1 MWVGYLAIQTRAA
14 RTSHALYLN
23 RHLSAEL
30 SDCLSHLQGHKLH
43 RSSSDTYSKS
53 VCFNCWLGSCWSLV
67 KPTPTLCWLL
77 VRHLNSNTRSCNPL
91 NDSCCSQMQHSCM
104 CTHLNYSPGIPFI
117 PFHGIKF
124 GASSCN
130 TEARIFLD
138 TGCRLVFY
146 SALVVNFPRDWSMF
160 VL

>member
-14 RTSHALYLN
+14 HTSHALYLN
-23 RHLSAEL
+23 RHLSAEP

-67 KPTPTLCWLL
+67 KPIPPHW
-77 VRHLNSNTRSCNPL
+77 VNYFVKHLHSNTRSCNHL
-91 NDSCCSQMQHSCM
+91 IDSCCFQMQHSYM
-104 CTHLNYSPGIPFI
+104 CLHLNNLPGIPFV
-117 PFHGIKF
+117 PFHGRKF

-130 TEARIFLD
+130 NEAQICESFL
-138 TGCRLVFY
+138 TQVSTC
-146 SALVVNFPRDWSMF
+146 
-160 VL
+160 VLFSSSGQLP